1 MTTNMNSRVHEA
13 RGRVQAAVLSI
24 VSTVVVGIGLYAY
37 GSPAAANG
45 YGENT
50 PWQFETT
57 ADKANKA
64 LLEDLILRK
73 KSGYY
78 DSFRAT
84 YNYTTNNY
92 IDHQTNCTV
101 SASASGNNGSN
112 TVNGRASSPGV
123 DNSSSIDADA
133 TGNNSS
139 NGYDGDGPSGVVLGP
154 DGWGTPDATVDN
166 RQDNSGAQTAGVSDS
181 STSASTGPINAS
193 GGRNDQALN
202 SDQNNS
208 GSQSVNLSGSTA
220 CSLASAG
227 VLN

>member
-1 MTTNMNSRVHEA
+1 MNAVSPLSDARSRRA
-13 RGRVQAAVLSI
+13 TPSLSMAAAVAVLMAM
-24 VSTVVVGIGLYAY
+24 YAY
-37 GSPAAANG
+37 GAPAVANG

-50 PWQFETT
+50 SWQFETT

-73 KSGYY
+73 KNGYY

-101 SASASGNNGSN
+101 SASAAGNSGSN
-112 TVNGRASSPGV
+112 AVSGQASSPGV
-123 DNSSSIDADA
+123 DNSSSTGANA
-133 TGNNSS
+133 TGNSSS
-139 NGYDGDGPSGVVLGP
+139 NGYASQGPSGVVLGP
-154 DGWGTPDATVDN
+154 DGSPAPNGSVDN
-166 RQDNSGAQTAGVSDS
+166 QQDNSGTQTAGVSDS

-202 SDQNNS
+202 SDQSNS

>member
-1 MTTNMNSRVHEA
+1 MKTNTTSRVCNA
-13 RGRVQAAVLSI
+13 RRRAPASAFPLALLA
-24 VSTVVVGIGLYAY
+24 VVGVCLYAC
-37 GSPAAANG
+37 GTPAAANG

-73 KSGYY
+73 KNGYY

-92 IDHQTNCTV
+92 IEHQTNCTV

-112 TVNGRASSPGV
+112 TVSGHASSPGV
-123 DNSSSIDADA
+123 DNSSSTGANA

-139 NGYDGDGPSGVVLGP
+139 NGYDSDGPSGVVLGP
-154 DGWGTPDATVDN
+154 DGWDTPNGTVDN
-166 RQDNSGAQTAGVSDS
+166 QQDNSGTQTAGVNDS
-181 STSASTGPINAS
+181 STSASTGPINAA